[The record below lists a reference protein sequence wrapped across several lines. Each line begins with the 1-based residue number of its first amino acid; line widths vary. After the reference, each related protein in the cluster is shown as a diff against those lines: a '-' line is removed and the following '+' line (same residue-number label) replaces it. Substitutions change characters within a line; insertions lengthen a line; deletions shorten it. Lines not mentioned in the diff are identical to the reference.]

1 MLSNSRKK
9 KEDLA
14 VSCDNLAGK
23 YIKKDASPEVPII
36 NVWTATSGTVQN
48 DVKKRKSTLS
58 QPNISTLGNTSLQQ
72 QSSPLVQK
80 YSNYPKPFNGHLSS
94 SGTEGKYT
102 PTMGDVVQG
111 MNALHLGSRLSLD
124 PLVKTQQQQ
133 APPSPAMYSHT
144 YVNHY
149 TGSQHNLDQMLYNPN
164 ASRMP
169 MEHPHSPYLG
179 YSYLIQQPQKNQRQ
193 TTNFSSP
200 SSHHIPTFSGNL
212 SSPAYPNSPLQASSL
227 SQSMLQQ
234 QPPPPFPTSVQQ
246 PPPPF
251 PPPPFP
257 TSVQSHPLGQSNSHQ
272 SSSQFPQSSSHH
284 GVGVGQQ
291 PSPRMDQ
298 ELPLPPGWSVDFTLR
313 GRKYYIDHNTKT
325 THWSHPLEKEGLPA
339 GWKRVESAEH
349 GVYYVSVI
357 TRQAQ
362 YEHPCAQQYLPSI
375 PESLS
380 VGPSSPSSNS
390 SSTGVGGQPD
400 FQAQPMAQALMPTS
414 PYMHEEIP
422 YWLRVYS
429 QASPDHD
436 HKLRWELFRLP
447 ELDSYQAM
455 LNKLFKHEL
464 HGIVMSYEMYRLHLT
479 RELERRVQQMNP
491 SPSSH
496 EGVETGGIGSTGIG
510 GGGNGGFPM
519 SAGNVNGAAVFCGI
533 VPAPTTN
540 IYGGIAPEF
549 SQSSGVTITEIK
561 DDELPIHNSSNTP
574 ENFKAPLLN
583 SDNLFESR
591 G

>member
-14 VSCDNLAGK
+14 VSCDSLAGK

-36 NVWTATSGTVQN
+36 NIWTATTGTVQN

-58 QPNISTLGNTSLQQ
+58 QPNISTLGNASLQQ
-72 QSSPLVQK
+72 QSSPMVQK
-80 YSNYPKPFNGHLSS
+80 YSNYAKPFNGHLSS

-102 PTMGDVVQG
+102 PNVGDVAQG
-111 MNALHLGSRLSLD
+111 MSALHLGSRVSLD
-124 PLVKTQQQQ
+124 PLVKAQQQQQ

-149 TGSQHNLDQMLYNPN
+149 TGSQHSLDQILYSPN
-164 ASRMP
+164 TSRMAL
-169 MEHPHSPYLG
+169 EHQHSPYLG
-179 YSYLIQQPQKNQRQ
+179 YSYLIQQPPKNQRQ
-193 TTNFSSP
+193 LTNFS
-200 SSHHIPTFSGNL
+200 
-212 SSPAYPNSPLQASSL
+212 
-227 SQSMLQQ
+227 
-234 QPPPPFPTSVQQ
+234 TSVQ
-246 PPPPF
+246 P
-251 PPPPFP
+251 
-257 TSVQSHPLGQSNSHQ
+257 HPLGQSTSHP
-272 SSSQFPQSSSHH
+272 SSSQFSSSSTHH
-284 GVGVGQQ
+284 GGGVGQ
-291 PSPRMDQ
+291 PSSPRVDQ
-298 ELPLPPGWSVDFTLR
+298 ELPLPPGWSVDYTLR

-339 GWKRVESAEH
+339 GWKRVESPEH

-375 PESLS
+375 PETHS
-380 VGPSSPSSNS
+380 VGPSSPSS
-390 SSTGVGGQPD
+390 STGVGQPSSE
-400 FQAQPMAQALMPTS
+400 FQQQSMAQALMPTS

-479 RELERRVQQMNP
+479 RELERRVQQLNL

-496 EGVETGGIGSTGIG
+496 EGEE
-510 GGGNGGFPM
+510 
-519 SAGNVNGAAVFCGI
+519 
-533 VPAPTTN
+533 PT
-540 IYGGIAPEF
+540 
-549 SQSSGVTITEIK
+549 GVTITEIK
-561 DDELPIHNSSNTP
+561 DDELPIDNSSNTP
-574 ENFKAPLLN
+574 ENFKTPLLN

-591 G
+591 